1 MTEQV
6 YNTVGIRFKPEDDK
20 IGIPVHMLAIIENKT
35 TGEELDNEEVASII
49 EANNFDTK
57 DIAGISSAWMD
68 RLQQKNGCMIEYKFS
83 YRNGWYLLEK
93 YNCVRDQQEIEYLKE
108 VVKTAC
114 SPIVLTIQE
123 IRG

>member
-49 EANNFDTK
+49 EANNLDTK
-57 DIAGISSAWMD
+57 DIAGIRSAQLD
-68 RLQQKNGCMIEYKFS
+68 RLQQKNGCMAEYKFS
-83 YRNGWYLLEK
+83 YKNGWYLLEK